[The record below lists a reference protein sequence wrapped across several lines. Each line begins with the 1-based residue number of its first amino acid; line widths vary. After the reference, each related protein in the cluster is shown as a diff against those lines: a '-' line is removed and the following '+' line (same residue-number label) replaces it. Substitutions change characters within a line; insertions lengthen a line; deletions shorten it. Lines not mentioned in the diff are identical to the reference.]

1 MSTRRERGFTLVEML
16 IVVAIVGIL
25 AAMAIPSY
33 RHAVVKAKEAV
44 LAEDLWIMRD
54 LISQF
59 YVDQGKFPT
68 GLDELVDKKYLKEI
82 PVDPFTGEAEWDEVP
97 EEIDEE
103 DPLAETGIADVR
115 SLSDQ
120 VGTNDIPYNE
130 W

>member
-1 MSTRRERGFTLVEML
+1 MRTRRKRGFTLVEML

-33 RHAVVKAKEAV
+33 RHAVIKAKEAV

-59 YVDQGKFPT
+59 YVDQGKYPSS
-68 GLDELVDKKYLKEI
+68 LDDLVDKRYLKEI
-82 PVDPFTGEAEWDEVP
+82 PVDPFTGEAAWDEIP

-103 DPLAETGIADVR
+103 DPLAETGIMDVR

-120 VGTNDIPYNE
+120 IGTNDIPYNE

>member
-1 MSTRRERGFTLVEML
+1 MRTRRERGFTLVEML

-33 RHAVVKAKEAV
+33 RHAVIKAKEAV

-59 YVDQGKFPT
+59 YVDQGKYPSS
-68 GLDELVDKKYLKEI
+68 LDDLVDKRYLKEI
-82 PVDPFTGEAEWDEVP
+82 PVDPFTGEAAWDEIP

-103 DPLAETGIADVR
+103 DPLAETGIMDVR

-120 VGTNDIPYNE
+120 IGTNDIPYNE

>member
-1 MSTRRERGFTLVEML
+1 MKTRRERGFTLVEML

-59 YVDQGKFPT
+59 YVDQGQYPMS
-68 GLDELVDKKYLKEI
+68 LEELVEKKYLKEI
-82 PVDPFTGEAEWDEVP
+82 PVDPFTGVAEWEEIP

-103 DPLAETGIADVR
+103 DPLAETGIMDVR

-120 VGTNDIPYNE
+120 IGTNDVPYNE